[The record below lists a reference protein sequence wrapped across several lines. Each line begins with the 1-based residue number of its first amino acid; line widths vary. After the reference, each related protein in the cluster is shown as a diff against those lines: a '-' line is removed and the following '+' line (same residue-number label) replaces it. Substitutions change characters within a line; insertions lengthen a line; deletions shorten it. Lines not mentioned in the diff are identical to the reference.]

1 MIARRIGRKR
11 RPGDRSVRRSIVAL
25 IATTLVAFTLVAAG
39 ATIVAR
45 HIARKDALA
54 EALRS
59 ARVLSTTV
67 FAPLI
72 TSLMA
77 GDSDAVARLDDAFR
91 VRSRDGSLVR
101 VKVWQRD
108 GTVLYSDD
116 HSVIGKRFE
125 LDADVAESIDKQ
137 LGTANL
143 SSLQDPENVSEQAL
157 YDRLVEV
164 YIPLNLDDGSRL
176 AFEMYSSD
184 ARVIAAEN
192 GLRSQLVPF
201 GLLAL
206 LILLVLQLPVSVWL
220 VRRVGRAQSER
231 SRLLNSALAASV
243 RERRAIARDLHD
255 GVVQDLAAATYASE
269 ALARTLPDQVD
280 DRSRKLVDTVR
291 GVLTKSVGSLRTLMV
306 DIYPPDLNTHGLRAA
321 VDELA
326 GKLRPGIDVV
336 VEIELEAEPTPEVA
350 AMLYRCAREA
360 LANVAK
366 HANAHH
372 VEVRLVDDGRSVRLR
387 VHDDG
392 VGLPAEGIDRR
403 SEGHL
408 GLHLLRDAA
417 IELGGEMQVYTDP
430 GGGTTVVLELPN
442 SSVGFIGRPS

>member
-1 MIARRIGRKR
+1 M
-11 RPGDRSVRRSIVAL
+11 
-25 IATTLVAFTLVAAG
+25 
-39 ATIVAR
+39 AR

-125 LDADVAESIDKQ
+125 LDADVAESIDEQ

-192 GLRSQLVPF
+192 GLRGQLVPF

-280 DRSRKLVDTVR
+280 ERSRKLVDTVR
-291 GVLTKSVGSLRTLMV
+291 GVLTKSVGSS
-306 DIYPPDLNTHGLRAA
+306 A
-321 VDELA
+321 
-326 GKLRPGIDVV
+326 
-336 VEIELEAEPTPEVA
+336 
-350 AMLYRCAREA
+350 
-360 LANVAK
+360 
-366 HANAHH
+366 HA
-372 VEVRLVDDGRSVRLR
+372 DGR
-387 VHDDG
+387 
-392 VGLPAEGIDRR
+392 
-403 SEGHL
+403 HL
-408 GLHLLRDAA
+408 SA
-417 IELGGEMQVYTDP
+417 
-430 GGGTTVVLELPN
+430 
-442 SSVGFIGRPS
+442 

>member
-1 MIARRIGRKR
+1 MIARGIGRKR
-11 RPGDRSVRRSIVAL
+11 RPGERSVRRSIIAL

-39 ATIVAR
+39 AAVAAR

-59 ARVLSTTV
+59 ARVLSDTV
-67 FAPLI
+67 FAPLLD
-72 TSLMA
+72 SLAA
-77 GDSDAVARLDDAFR
+77 GDSSALARLDDAFR

-125 LDADVAESIDKQ
+125 LDADVAESIDEQ
-137 LGTANL
+137 RATADL
-143 SSLQDPENVSEQAL
+143 SNLQDPENVSEQAL

-184 ARVIAAEN
+184 ARVIAAEKD
-192 GLRSQLVPF
+192 LRGQLVLF

-231 SRLLNSALAASV
+231 SRLLDSALAASV

-269 ALARTLPDQVD
+269 ALARTLPAQVD

-326 GKLRPGIDVV
+326 EKLRPGIAVD

-360 LANVAK
+360 LANVAE

-372 VEVRLVDDGRSVRLR
+372 VDVRLVDDGGAVRLR

-403 SEGHL
+403 AEGHL

-417 IELGGEMQVYTDP
+417 IELGGEMQVYTEP

-442 SSVGFIGRPS
+442 SSVGFIGRSS

>member
-72 TSLMA
+72 TSLIA

-125 LDADVAESIDKQ
+125 LDADVAESIDEQ

-231 SRLLNSALAASV
+231 SRLL
-243 RERRAIARDLHD
+243 EQRAGRI
-255 GVVQDLAAATYASE
+255 
-269 ALARTLPDQVD
+269 
-280 DRSRKLVDTVR
+280 
-291 GVLTKSVGSLRTLMV
+291 
-306 DIYPPDLNTHGLRAA
+306 RA
-321 VDELA
+321 
-326 GKLRPGIDVV
+326 
-336 VEIELEAEPTPEVA
+336 
-350 AMLYRCAREA
+350 
-360 LANVAK
+360 
-366 HANAHH
+366 
-372 VEVRLVDDGRSVRLR
+372 
-387 VHDDG
+387 
-392 VGLPAEGIDRR
+392 
-403 SEGHL
+403 
-408 GLHLLRDAA
+408 
-417 IELGGEMQVYTDP
+417 
-430 GGGTTVVLELPN
+430 
-442 SSVGFIGRPS
+442 